1 MLITGRD
8 GFVATNLEDHLLTE
22 GQSVLIFDNFSR
34 SGVDQ
39 NLQWLR
45 QQNGNRVQFEVADV
59 RNRYALRRAVR
70 SASQAYHFAAQVA
83 VTPSLTDPVLDFE
96 VNACG
101 TLNLIEALRSL
112 HDPPPL
118 VFTSTNKVYGNLI
131 DITLTK
137 NCMRYEP
144 QDILIHRYGINE
156 DRPLDFHSPYG
167 CSKGTADQY
176 GMDLAGLFRSSW
188 WSFA

>member
-112 HDPPPL
+112 HDPPP
-118 VFTSTNKVYGNLI
+118 FGVYLH
-131 DITLTK
+131 
-137 NCMRYEP
+137 
-144 QDILIHRYGINE
+144 Q
-156 DRPLDFHSPYG
+156 
-167 CSKGTADQY
+167 
-176 GMDLAGLFRSSW
+176 
-188 WSFA
+188 